1 MGIKVLRDAKA
12 RPYVAIVNGRIQ
24 RVRPKERYW
33 ALAEQAEAHR
43 AGLPAQASAR
53 AAHSRRTGQ
62 TRSDDEPPDLSEAVG
77 SGPWSV
83 GDREPTATLL
93 TSAHYCLLPQHSS
106 SFLPIPHHRG
116 RL

>member
-53 AAHSRRTGQ
+53 AAHSPRTGQ

-77 SGPWSV
+77 SGPGAV
-83 GDREPTATLL
+83 GVTRPVATLL
-93 TSAHYCLLPQHSS
+93 TPAHHCLLPRDSS
-106 SFLPIPHHRG
+106 SFLPSPRHTGHI
-116 RL
+116 

>member
-33 ALAEQAEAHR
+33 ALAEQADAQR

-53 AAHSRRTGQ
+53 AAHSPRTGQ
-62 TRSDDEPPDLSEAVG
+62 TRSDDEPPGLSEAEGSRQWAVG
-77 SGPWSV
+77 IRGPV
-83 GDREPTATLL
+83 ATLL
-93 TSAHYCLLPQHSS
+93 PAAYSLLPHHSS
-106 SFLPIPHHRG
+106 SLLPSPRHSD